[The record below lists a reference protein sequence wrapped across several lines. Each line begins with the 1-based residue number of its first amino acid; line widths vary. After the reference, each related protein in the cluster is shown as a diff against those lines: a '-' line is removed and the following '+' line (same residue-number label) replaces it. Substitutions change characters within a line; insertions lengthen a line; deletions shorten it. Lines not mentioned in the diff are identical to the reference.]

1 MKSEGLYFFPL
12 LSVVDLKEVISRVH
26 CSDLLKLPKNI
37 TNLQITEEVGRLDP
51 PTSPWSEGDKE
62 PPVEMMTALNK
73 DACSLIALIKLL
85 EQRLSH
91 IKSFRS
97 EQRSWKTTTN
107 FHHVQKV
114 KKMSIEMVALKT
126 RDA

>member
-1 MKSEGLYFFPL
+1 MKSEGLYYFPL

-26 CSDLLKLPKNI
+26 CSDLLQLPKNI

-62 PPVEMMTALNK
+62 TPVEIMTALNK

-85 EQRLSH
+85 EQTLSQT
-91 IKSFRS
+91 KNFRS
-97 EQRSWKTTTN
+97 EARSWKTN
-107 FHHVQKV
+107 HQFSPCSEGERNVN
-114 KKMSIEMVALKT
+114 
-126 RDA
+126 